1 MLLFLLVFPE
11 QNRFPVPLP
20 GSDFCVR
27 LHKLQAPSFMVGPL
41 YELLMETSF
50 KSSLAMLSA
59 NTPSL
64 PCLTMPATNE
74 TPYLADVQQ

>member
-1 MLLFLLVFPE
+1 
-11 QNRFPVPLP
+11 
-20 GSDFCVR
+20 
-27 LHKLQAPSFMVGPL
+27 MVGPL